1 MTDELDPN
9 LKQLLDG
16 LKPVPPRNPQRAAR
30 GRAQFLA
37 ESAQPVSRSTFLSL
51 IDQIPLFR
59 KERFS
64 MNTFLVLALVFAALF
79 GGAAGTAYAAQ
90 DDLPTEALYP
100 VKILTEDARLALTS
114 SPQARLELF
123 GALVQTRTQEMVQLA
138 EAGVVPP
145 EASLLRLQEHT
156 RQALDL
162 IAEQPEPEMLRAM
175 EQMRSQLE
183 TQLQLIN
190 ECAAQGDP
198 LRTLAQTRLMFQLR
212 LQLLENGLADPQAF
226 RNAVQNG
233 SDLEQPGGF
242 GPGGQPVTTPGQGG
256 YGPGGQPET
265 TPGSGSGD
273 GPGSPPEA
281 TPGDGS
287 GYGPGN
293 PPEATPAE
301 GGGYGPG
308 NPPETTPG
316 SGSGYGP
323 GSPEATPNPPGGG
336 AGSNPTKAP
345 DTDGG
350 SGGGGGGGGGR
361 P

>member
-1 MTDELDPN
+1 MTDELDPE

-16 LKPVPPRNPQRAAR
+16 LKPVPPRNPQRAAQ
-30 GRAQFLA
+30 GRARFLA

-64 MNTFLVLALVFAALF
+64 MNTFLVLTLVFAALF

-100 VKILTEDARLALTS
+100 VKTLTEDARLALTS
-114 SPQARLELF
+114 NPQARLELL
-123 GALVQTRTQEMVQLA
+123 GALAQTRTQEMVQLA

-156 RQALDL
+156 RLAFEL
-162 IAEQPEPEMLRAM
+162 IAGQAEPEMLQAM
-175 EQMRSQLE
+175 EQMRSRLE
-183 TQLQLIN
+183 VQLQLIN
-190 ECAAQGDP
+190 ECSAQGEP
-198 LRTLAQTRLMFQLR
+198 LRTLAQTRLMLQLR
-212 LQLLENGLADPQAF
+212 LQLLNDGLTDPQAF

-233 SDLEQPGGF
+233 PMPEEPGGF
-242 GPGGQPVTTPGQGG
+242 GPGEQPVTTPGQGG
-256 YGPGGQPET
+256 GYGPGGQPEA
-265 TPGSGSGD
+265 TPVSGSGD
-273 GPGSPPEA
+273 GPGSLPEA

-287 GYGPGN
+287 GYGPGE
-293 PPEATPAE
+293 PPEATPAQ

-308 NPPETTPG
+308 DPPESTPAEG
-316 SGSGYGP
+316 DGYGP

-336 AGSNPTKAP
+336 VGQNPTKAP
-345 DTDGG
+345 DKDSG
-350 SGGGGGGGGGR
+350 SSGGGR

>member
-1 MTDELDPN
+1 MADELDPK

-16 LKPVPPRNPQRAAR
+16 LKPVPPRNPQRAGQ
-30 GRAQFLA
+30 GRARFLA
-37 ESAQPVSRSTFLSL
+37 ESAQPVSCSTFLSL

-64 MNTFLVLALVFAALF
+64 MNTFLVLTLVFAALF

-114 SPQARLELF
+114 SPQARLELL
-123 GALVQTRTQEMVQLA
+123 GALAQTRTQEMVQLA

-156 RQALDL
+156 RLAFDL
-162 IAEQPEPEMLRAM
+162 IAMQPDPEMLRAM
-175 EQMRSQLE
+175 EQIRSRLE
-183 TQLQLIN
+183 VQLQLIN
-190 ECAAQGDP
+190 ECSAQGEP
-198 LRTLAQTRLMFQLR
+198 LRTLAQTRLMLQLR

-226 RNAVQNG
+226 RNAIQNG

-242 GPGGQPVTTPGQGG
+242 GPGDQPVTTPDQGG

-273 GPGSPPEA
+273 GPGSPPDA

-308 NPPETTPG
+308 NPPEVTPG
-316 SGSGYGP
+316 SGSGDGP
-323 GSPEATPNPPGGG
+323 GGPQATPNPPGDG
-336 AGSNPTKAP
+336 AGPNSTQTP
-345 DTDGG
+345 DKG
-350 SGGGGGGGGGR
+350 SGTGGGGGGR